1 MARKAKLGFGDQA
14 TTLVARG
21 TRVTGDILFRGS
33 LEVEGEIAGNVTG
46 EAEAGAQVRVL
57 KEGVI
62 CGEVRVPVVVISG
75 RVRGDV
81 YAGEQV
87 HLTASAEVEGNVH
100 YALLEVE
107 RGARVSGKLMP
118 AAAGSGGDFAD
129 DAPTPGM
136 PAAPK

>member
-1 MARKAKLGFGDQA
+1 MVRKAKLGFSDQA

-46 EAEAGAQVRVL
+46 EAEAGAQIRVL

-75 RVRGDV
+75 RVQGDV
-81 YAGEQV
+81 HSGEQV
-87 HLTASAEVEGNVH
+87 HLTATAEVEGDVH

-107 RGARVSGKLMP
+107 RGARVTGKLMP
-118 AAAGSGGDFAD
+118 A
-129 DAPTPGM
+129 T
-136 PAAPK
+136 AAPDAEVPEMP

>member
-33 LEVEGEIAGNVTG
+33 LEVEGEIAGNVIG
-46 EAEAGAQVRVL
+46 EAEASAQIRVL

-81 YAGEQV
+81 HAGEQL
-87 HLTASAEVEGNVH
+87 HLTATAEVEGDVH

-107 RGARVSGKLMP
+107 RGARVSGTLLP
-118 AAAGSGGDFAD
+118 AAAGSGAEL
-129 DAPTPGM
+129 PEM
-136 PAAPK
+136 S

>member
-1 MARKAKLGFGDQA
+1 M
-14 TTLVARG
+14 
-21 TRVTGDILFRGS
+21 TGDILFRGS

-46 EAEAGAQVRVL
+46 EAEASAQVRVL

-87 HLTASAEVEGNVH
+87 HLTASAEVEGDVH

-118 AAAGSGGDFAD
+118 AAAGSGGDF
-129 DAPTPGM
+129 PEVP
-136 PAAPK
+136 

>member
-46 EAEAGAQVRVL
+46 EAETGAQVRVL

-81 YAGEQV
+81 HSGEQL
-87 HLTASAEVEGNVH
+87 HLTATAEVEGDVH

-107 RGARVSGKLMP
+107 RGARVSGTLMP
-118 AAAGSGGDFAD
+118 VAAA
-129 DAPTPGM
+129 PGAECPE
-136 PAAPK
+136 PA